1 MVKLNQKVSEAIL
14 EMSSKGEGCVG
25 VISSKGILKGI
36 VTDGD
41 LRRHMSTNLLKK
53 VSEIM
58 THNPKTLST
67 ETSLTD
73 ALKLMNDQSITNYF
87 ITKNMKPLGI
97 IHLHDIL

>member
-1 MVKLNQKVSEAIL
+1 
-14 EMSSKGEGCVG
+14 
-25 VISSKGILKGI
+25 
-36 VTDGD
+36 
-41 LRRHMSTNLLKK
+41 
-53 VSEIM
+53 M

-73 ALKLMNDQSITNYF
+73 ELKLMNDQSITNYF